1 MPITPNQPAAITRYF
16 AVGVTQV
23 LFCPAIASKAAPTFA
38 ELDAGTE
45 LTRDI
50 ADLAGWA
57 TTSNFIEVPDL
68 VTRFTG
74 KIPGRITAEDS
85 SFTFYADEDRGS
97 GDVRGLLPRDTE
109 GYIVI
114 ADGGLA
120 SAKGDVFHVKVGS
133 TSPVRSMDD
142 ASKVMVNFA
151 ILDEP
156 AEGVTLPQS

>member
-1 MPITPNQPAAITRYF
+1 MPITPNQPASITRYF
-16 AVGVTQV
+16 AVGTTQV

-50 ADLAGWA
+50 ADLSGWA
-57 TTSNFIEVPDL
+57 TSSNFIDVPDL

-85 SFTFYADEDRGS
+85 SLTFYGDEDRGA
-97 GDVRGLLPRDTE
+97 GDVGELLPRDTE
-109 GYIVI
+109 GYIVF

-120 SAKGDVFHVKVGS
+120 SGIGDVFHVKVGS
-133 TSPVRSMDD
+133 NSMQRSMDD
-142 ASKVMVNFA
+142 AAKRMVSFA
-151 ILDEP
+151 VLDEP

>member
-1 MPITPNQPAAITRYF
+1 MPITPNQPAAITRF
-16 AVGVTQV
+16 FGVGTTEV
-23 LFCPAIASKAAPTFA
+23 LFCPTITTKSAPSFA

-50 ADLAGWA
+50 ADLSGWS
-57 TTSNFIEVPDL
+57 TSSEFIDVPDME
-68 VTRFTG
+68 TRFTG
-74 KIPGRITAEDS
+74 KIPGRISAEDS

-97 GDVRGLLPRDTE
+97 GDVRALLPRDTE

-120 SAKGDVFHVKVGS
+120 SGKGDVFHIKVGS
-133 TSPVRSMDD
+133 NSPVRSVDD
-142 ASKVMVNFA
+142 AVKVMVNFA

>member
-1 MPITPNQPAAITRYF
+1 MPITPNQPAAVARYF
-16 AVGVTQV
+16 GVGVTQV
-23 LFCPAIASKAAPTFA
+23 LFCPTIANKSAPTFA

-50 ADLAGWA
+50 GDLSGWS
-57 TTSNFIEVPDL
+57 TSSDFIDVPDL
-68 VTRFTG
+68 DSRYVS
-74 KIPGRITAEDS
+74 KIPGRISAEDS
-85 SFTFYADEDRGS
+85 SFTFYADEDSGS
-97 GDVRGLLPRDTE
+97 GDARALLPRDTE

-120 SAKGDVFHVKVGS
+120 SGKGDVFHVKVGS
-133 TSPVRSMDD
+133 SSLVRSVDD
-142 ASKVMVNFA
+142 AVKIMTSFA

>member
-1 MPITPNQPAAITRYF
+1 MPITPNLPAAITRF
-16 AVGVTQV
+16 FGVGTSQV
-23 LFCPAIASKAAPTFA
+23 LFCPSIANKAAPTFA

-50 ADLAGWA
+50 GDLSGWSTA
-57 TTSNFIEVPDL
+57 SAFIDVPDL
-68 VTRFTG
+68 KTRFVG
-74 KIPGRITAEDS
+74 KIPGRISADDS
-85 SFTFYADEDRGS
+85 SFTFYADEDS
-97 GDVRGLLPRDTE
+97 GAGDARVLLPRDTE

-120 SAKGDVFHVKVGS
+120 SGKGDVFHVKVGS
-133 TSPVRSMDD
+133 STPVRSLDD
-142 ASKVMVNFA
+142 AVKIMCNFA